1 MLEEYIQEKLP
12 IIKESILEFCSKCNS
27 GIENCNYCPINES
40 YSELNI
46 EKEHINLNII
56 NYIENI
62 TYEKNTILLTQNTLE
77 EICFNCS
84 FIGEHCFTCKLHK
97 FKRNLASLPIFEIKN
112 KVIYSNKESTSSCG
126 SSCKTSCSKK

>member
-12 IIKESILEFCSKCNS
+12 IIKNSILEFCIKCNA
-27 GIENCNYCPINES
+27 GIINCNQCPINQS
-40 YSELNI
+40 YLELNI
-46 EKEHINLNII
+46 EKEDIKINIS

-62 TYEKNTILLTQNTLE
+62 SYEKNIISLTQNTLE

-112 KVIYSNKESTSSCG
+112 KVIYSNKDSTNSCG